1 MQTIL
6 SSVRLSSLDGRK
18 SGYDVNPSA
27 MCICF
32 CVCLTPIYG
41 SLRVFCFVLFVF
53 CIFYIWYPYQVN
65 KLSCK
70 NCNLNSKV
78 VVLTDAFTR
87 RAPNKNNVVLTIH
100 SIAYIYVRHHTKEV
114 GVALENT
121 DVLSVTVGGW
131 APTAGLTLVS
141 SVRIVVLW
149 CTRIRSVHCINL
161 TG

>member
-1 MQTIL
+1 MVYV
-6 SSVRLSSLDGRK
+6 SVYVLHQFTG
-18 SGYDVNPSA
+18 
-27 MCICF
+27 
-32 CVCLTPIYG
+32 VCE
-41 SLRVFCFVLFVF
+41 CFVS
-53 CIFYIWYPYQVN
+53 IFYIWYPYQVN

-121 DVLSVTVGGW
+121 DVLSVTVGG
-131 APTAGLTLVS
+131 
-141 SVRIVVLW
+141 
-149 CTRIRSVHCINL
+149 
-161 TG
+161 